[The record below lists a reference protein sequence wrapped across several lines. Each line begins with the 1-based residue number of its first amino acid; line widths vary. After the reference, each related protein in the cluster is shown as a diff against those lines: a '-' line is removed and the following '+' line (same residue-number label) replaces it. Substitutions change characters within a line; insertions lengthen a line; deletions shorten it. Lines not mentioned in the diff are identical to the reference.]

1 METQAKF
8 ADTIYS
14 RDAGGLFVNLFI
26 PSELTWA
33 EKGITLRQVTR
44 FPDQPGTRL
53 HVVAGEADMTIRVRV
68 PAWVAGTSTAMVNG
82 HRAGRPAP
90 PGSWLAVRRR
100 WRAGDRLEVT
110 LPMRLDLH
118 PTPDDPAVQAVTYG
132 PVVLNGA
139 YGRPGDHRD
148 AEAGRQLAHA
158 GPVPG
163 P

>member
-1 METQAKF
+1 
-8 ADTIYS
+8 
-14 RDAGGLFVNLFI
+14 
-26 PSELTWA
+26 
-33 EKGITLRQVTR
+33 
-44 FPDQPGTRL
+44 
-53 HVVAGEADMTIRVRV
+53 
-68 PAWVAGTSTAMVNG
+68 MVNG
-82 HRAGRPAP
+82 HRAGSPAR

-139 YGRPGDHRD
+139 YGSQAITAMPQ
-148 AEAGRQLAHA
+148 AGRQLAHA